1 MTITENQ
8 GENALILSVEGKIDT
23 LTSQEFQKVLL
34 NSFQKSNNLVIDMKD
49 VTYMSSAGLRA
60 MILGQKTAGS
70 KGGNLTITNVSEV
83 VMDVFRMT
91 GFDKIL
97 NIE

>member
-1 MTITENQ
+1 MTISEKQN
-8 GENALILSVEGKIDT
+8 EDSLILSVEGKIDT
-23 LTSQEFQKVLL
+23 LTSPEFQTVLL
-34 NSFQKSNNLVIDMKD
+34 NSFQKSTNLVVDMKD

-70 KGGNLTITNVSEV
+70 KGGKLTITNVSET

-97 NIE
+97 NIG